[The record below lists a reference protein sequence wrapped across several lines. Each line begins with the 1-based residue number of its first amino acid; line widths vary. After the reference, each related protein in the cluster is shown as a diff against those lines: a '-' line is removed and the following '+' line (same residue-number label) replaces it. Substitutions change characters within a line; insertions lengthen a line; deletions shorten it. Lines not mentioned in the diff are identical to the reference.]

1 MTKLEDEAIVFLDE
15 QRMCLSEIK
24 NNVKEITNVVKIL
37 TNARN
42 KNKRIFTIGNG
53 GSGST
58 ASHLAADLL
67 KTALIKNNKRFKVIS
82 LVDNIPVILA
92 WSNDLDYESIFVE
105 QLKNH
110 LSKDDIVIAF
120 SGSGTSPNILRAL
133 EYTKK
138 IGAKC
143 IGFKSDK
150 KTKMDKLC
158 DVCINIPSRDML
170 TLESQHLM
178 ICHCIISIIR
188 KQGIPLFKYE

>member
-67 KTALIKNNKRFKVIS
+67 KTALIKNNFKEV
-82 LVDNIPVILA
+82 
-92 WSNDLDYESIFVE
+92 
-105 QLKNH
+105 
-110 LSKDDIVIAF
+110 
-120 SGSGTSPNILRAL
+120 
-133 EYTKK
+133 
-138 IGAKC
+138 
-143 IGFKSDK
+143 
-150 KTKMDKLC
+150 
-158 DVCINIPSRDML
+158 
-170 TLESQHLM
+170 
-178 ICHCIISIIR
+178 
-188 KQGIPLFKYE
+188 

>member
-1 MTKLEDEAIVFLDE
+1 MTKLEDEAILFLNE
-15 QRMCLSEIK
+15 QETCISEIK
-24 NNVKEITNVVKIL
+24 SNTNQIVNVVKIL
-37 TNARN
+37 INARN

-58 ASHLAADLL
+58 ASHLVADLL
-67 KTALIKNNKRFKVIS
+67 KTALIKNNKRFKAIS

-92 WSNDLDYESIFVE
+92 WSNDANYESIFVE

-110 LSKDDIVIAF
+110 LSKGDVVIAF

-133 EYTKK
+133 EYAKK
-138 IGAKC
+138 CDAKC
-143 IGFKSDK
+143 IGFKSIT

-158 DVCINIPSRDML
+158 EVCINIPSKDML
-170 TLESQHLM
+170 TLESQHLT
-178 ICHCIISIIR
+178 ICHCVISMIR

>member
-1 MTKLEDEAIVFLDE
+1 MKELEDEAILFLNE
-15 QRMCLSEIK
+15 QEVCISEIK
-24 NNVKEITNVVKIL
+24 HNVKEIANVVKIL
-37 TNARN
+37 LNARN
-42 KNKRIFTIGNG
+42 KNKRVFTIGNG

-58 ASHLAADLL
+58 ASHLVSDLL
-67 KTALIKNNKRFKVIS
+67 KTALIKNNKRFKAIS

-92 WSNDLDYESIFVE
+92 WSNDVSYESIFVE

-110 LSKDDIVIAF
+110 LSKDDVVIAF

-133 EYTKK
+133 EYAKK
-138 IGAKC
+138 YGAKC
-143 IGFKSDK
+143 IGFKSFK

-158 DVCINIPSRDML
+158 NVCINVSSKDML

-178 ICHCIISIIR
+178 ICHCIISIVR

>member
-1 MTKLEDEAIVFLDE
+1 MNKKYVF
-15 QRMCLSEIK
+15 QKFK
-24 NNVKEITNVVKIL
+24 NNVKEITNVIKIL
-37 TNARN
+37 TNTRN
-42 KNKRIFTIGNG
+42 KNRRIFTIGNG

-67 KTALIKNNKRFKVIS
+67 KTALIKNNKRFKAIS

-92 WSNDLDYESIFVE
+92 WSNDVDYESIFVE

-110 LSKDDIVIAF
+110 LSKDDVVIAF

-138 IGAKC
+138 IGAKG

-150 KTKMDKLC
+150 KTKMDK
-158 DVCINIPSRDML
+158 IM
-170 TLESQHLM
+170 
-178 ICHCIISIIR
+178 
-188 KQGIPLFKYE
+188 